1 MNTWNDIYDYSDKIF
16 RQVLEQIEE
25 EKPVNEFS
33 SPEILNGRLQEQLQ
47 YDSFSAY
54 RKLKKHR
61 RRHTVRWCGSRNYV
75 VSGFDLGMVGP
86 GT

>member
-54 RKLKKHR
+54 RKLKN
-61 RRHTVRWCGSRNYV
+61 TDGDIQCV
-75 VSGFDLGMVGP
+75 GMVWQQELCCFWV
-86 GT
+86 

>member
-16 RQVLEQIEE
+16 RQVLEQIGE

-33 SPEILNGRLQEQLQ
+33 SPEILNGRLQEQIKKTQ
-47 YDSFSAY
+47 TETYSA
-54 RKLKKHR
+54 L
-61 RRHTVRWCGSRNYV
+61 VWCGSRNYV